1 MTEQPKN
8 PSDRDLVR
16 LLLQRV
22 RPYFPRLLTA
32 MALMVL
38 VAGSTAAMAYMVKP
52 VLDDIFMDKNR
63 TVLML
68 VPVVVIGLYAIKG
81 ACAYGQT
88 YLMQWVGQ
96 RIVTQYRID
105 LYAHL
110 QRLSLS
116 YFDHMPTGELMS
128 RITNDVNQIQGA
140 VSSVVTGLLRDAF
153 TIVGLVGVI
162 VYRDWFLSIFALLVF
177 PICMIPLVKF
187 GRRLRKISHSSQE
200 TMADLSVL
208 IHETIGGARIVKG
221 FCREDYEIERFQ
233 KEAWRLFDLRMKDVS
248 TRAISSPL
256 MEFFGGLGIA
266 AIITY
271 GGYQVIAGAS
281 TPGTFFSFLTALI
294 MLYEPVKRL
303 SGLNNEIQNG
313 LAAASRVYRVLETEP
328 EIKEK
333 PGAPDLAPIR
343 KSISFK
349 HVYFAYR
356 PEEMVLKDINLEVP
370 VGQAVALVGTSGGG
384 KTTLVNLIPRFYEV
398 SKGAIE
404 IDGVDIRDVTLCSL
418 RGQISIVTQ
427 QTILFN
433 DTVTANIAY
442 GRPEATPEEIREA
455 ARAAYAL
462 EFIEHLPE
470 GFDTVIGES
479 GVLLSGGERQRL
491 SIARAMLADRPI
503 LILDEATSSLD
514 TESEMFVQKALENL
528 MKGRTTFVIAHRL
541 STVQRADRILVVS
554 EGRIV
559 EEGRHQE
566 LLELKGHY
574 HRLHCMQFTVD
585 QGLEVAAGA

>member
-1 MTEQPKN
+1 MTEQPKT
-8 PSDRDLVR
+8 PSDRELVR

-81 ACAYGQT
+81 ACSYGQT

-221 FCREDYEIERFQ
+221 FCREEYEIERFR

-294 MLYEPVKRL
+294 MLYEPVKRI

-313 LAAASRVYRVLETEP
+313 LAAAARVYRVLETEP

-333 PGAPDLAPIR
+333 PGAPDLPPIR
-343 KSISFK
+343 KSIRFN
-349 HVYFAYR
+349 HVHFAYR
-356 PEEMVLKDINLEVP
+356 PEEMVLEDIDLEVP

-404 IDGVDIRDVTLCSL
+404 IDGVDIREVTLCSL

-433 DTVTANIAY
+433 DTVAANIAY
-442 GRPEATPEEIREA
+442 GRPQASPEEVREVGRGAPTPEF
-455 ARAAYAL
+455 L
-462 EFIEHLPE
+462 PPPPE
-470 GFDTVIGES
+470 GF
-479 GVLLSGGERQRL
+479 
-491 SIARAMLADRPI
+491 
-503 LILDEATSSLD
+503 
-514 TESEMFVQKALENL
+514 
-528 MKGRTTFVIAHRL
+528 
-541 STVQRADRILVVS
+541 
-554 EGRIV
+554 
-559 EEGRHQE
+559 
-566 LLELKGHY
+566 
-574 HRLHCMQFTVD
+574 
-585 QGLEVAAGA
+585 